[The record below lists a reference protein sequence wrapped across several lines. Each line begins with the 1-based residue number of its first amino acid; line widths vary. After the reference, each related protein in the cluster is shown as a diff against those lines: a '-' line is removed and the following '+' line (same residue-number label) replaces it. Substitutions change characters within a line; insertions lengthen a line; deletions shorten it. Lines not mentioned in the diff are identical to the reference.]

1 MSAQTEMLQRFVAY
15 LVKRMQEEGVGDR
28 PLETNIGEEEANIGA
43 SDRWVVRVR
52 LKGQGVVLS
61 VLDPSNYEWRDRD
74 VRSLADVQASIDALV
89 KYARVALT
97 HLTVHRLEKYRR
109 YRVAR
114 SFRDHTGNE
123 FVAGKE
129 LVFEGLDYLP
139 HDDGYTLRFAEGNM
153 WLHGGSEEYARFG
166 LLVVPAK

>member
-1 MSAQTEMLQRFVAY
+1 MSAQAEMLQRFVAY

-28 PLETNIGEEEANIGA
+28 PLETHLGEDEAFIGA

-52 LKGQGVVLS
+52 LKGQGVVMS

-74 VRSLADVQASIDALV
+74 VRGLADVQASIDALV
-89 KYARVALT
+89 GYARVALT
-97 HLTVHRLEKYRR
+97 HLTVHRLEKYKR
-109 YRVAR
+109 YRIAR
-114 SFRDHTGNE
+114 SFHDAQGTP
-123 FVAGKE
+123 FTAGRE
-129 LVFEGLDYLP
+129 LVFEGLDYQA